1 MNLNRIRS
9 QGINRANGSS
19 LPCSDPMV
27 SIAISYRL
35 EKQRISIQCELR
47 CEISTNKK
55 MKEKKNEKFDIKKIR
70 CKNDGS
76 SNRIEVRRIRSKR

>member
-1 MNLNRIRS
+1 
-9 QGINRANGSS
+9 
-19 LPCSDPMV
+19 
-27 SIAISYRL
+27 
-35 EKQRISIQCELR
+35 
-47 CEISTNKK
+47 